1 MKYLNSIFLTLL
13 LISCNSNSSE
23 TSKEVTKHSNLKIQ
37 KENFVGKW
45 IECGYKKGEIIN
57 IELIDGN
64 YVIKENKY
72 GSEWVFTKKSATLI
86 QAWDG
91 LITFRFESK
100 SGHLKLI
107 DGGPTE
113 EYKKLDN

>member
-1 MKYLNSIFLTLL
+1 MKYFGSIFLFSLI
-13 LISCNSNSSE
+13 ISCNSNSTV
-23 TSKEVTKHSNLKIQ
+23 TSKNVTQKSNTIIQ
-37 KENFVGKW
+37 KDNFVGKW

-64 YVIKENKY
+64 YVIKDSKY
-72 GSEWVFTKKSATLI
+72 ASEWVFKKKSATLI

-91 LITFRFESK
+91 LISFRFESK

>member
-1 MKYLNSIFLTLL
+1 MKFLSYIFLLL
-13 LISCNSNSSE
+13 LISCNSNSYK
-23 TSKEVTKHSNLKIQ
+23 TSKKADKHSNKIIQ
-37 KENFVGKW
+37 KDNFVGKW

-64 YVIKENKY
+64 YVIKDNKY
-72 GSEWVFTKKSATLI
+72 GSEWVFTKKSVTLI

-91 LITFRFESK
+91 LISFRFESK

-113 EYKKLDN
+113 EYKKLNN